1 MKASTLRIALLLAIA
16 GAVAFQ
22 LGRHRVS
29 ADLGVEETLCG
40 TRFLSL
46 SWSGLAPGM
55 RCAFAGHVSWQPG
68 LLTPHVLEVQHDTI
82 DIDSNDTTT
91 CLRTWRSSSP

>member
-1 MKASTLRIALLLAIA
+1 MKASTLRLAFLLSIA

-29 ADLGVEETLCG
+29 ADLGVEETVCG
-40 TRFLSL
+40 DRFLKL

-55 RCAFAGHVSWQPG
+55 RCAFAGHVSWKPG
-68 LLTPHVLEVQHDTI
+68 LVTPHVLEVQHDAI
-82 DIDSNDTTT
+82 DTDSNDATT
-91 CLRTWRSSSP
+91 CHPTWRSSSP